1 MPGMGAAPEAGRAH
15 DPVAAFALRRESRA
29 TRAARGRVSF
39 AKVIFLSSATPIVPK
54 WEKNW
59 WGSSVGTWIKAF
71 LGKLG
76 YLMFLLAV

>member
-1 MPGMGAAPEAGRAH
+1 MPGTGAAPEAGRAH

-54 WEKNW
+54 WEEI
-59 WGSSVGTWIKAF
+59 GGV
-71 LGKLG
+71 LQ
-76 YLMFLLAV
+76 

>member
-15 DPVAAFALRRESRA
+15 DPVALRRESRA

-59 WGSSVGTWIKAF
+59 WGSSVGTWIKVF

>member
-1 MPGMGAAPEAGRAH
+1 MFPRASVAERVRRDAWDGGGAEAGRAH

-54 WEKNW
+54 WEKI
-59 WGSSVGTWIKAF
+59 GGV
-71 LGKLG
+71 LQ
-76 YLMFLLAV
+76 